1 MTELEDQIRREVAA
15 HGFHVVIIR
24 ADGDDP
30 GYAFTLGLASNHGH
44 PELCC
49 FGLDEGEQGGPL
61 HEFLDAAA
69 RMVVEGS
76 RFEAGTQVPGLVE
89 RFDIAVREV
98 IPGRRDEWLG
108 FGVRFHKNRGFDCVQ
123 LVWPDA
129 TGRFPWE
136 SDCDPQAAAVQP
148 LLDR

>member
-1 MTELEDQIRREVAA
+1 MTDFENQIRREIDANGY
-15 HGFHVVIIR
+15 HIVIIR
-24 ADGDDP
+24 AEGDDP

-69 RMVVEGS
+69 TMVVEGT
-76 RFEAGTQVPGLVE
+76 RFEAGTLVPGLVE
-89 RFDIAVREV
+89 RFEIAVRAVTPE
-98 IPGRRDEWLG
+98 RRDEWLG
-108 FGVRFHKNRGFDCVQ
+108 FGARFHKNRGFECLQ
-123 LVWPDA
+123 LVWPDQ

-136 SDCDPQAAAVQP
+136 SDCDPRVLAVQP